1 MSKNI
6 TQPWCMSKMPSTI
19 AKVIRIFMTILLQ
32 LMFQNI
38 ILFIMLF
45 FLFIIIIASLLHES
59 IPEGN
64 V

>member
-1 MSKNI
+1 
-6 TQPWCMSKMPSTI
+6 MSKMPSTI